1 LGIPLNGLFNL
12 LSRRLLMSAPDQSK
26 IQKFR
31 ELLHKEWTND
41 KTVAAWRKW
50 QARIAAFTHGATEA
64 ILERAHLRPGM
75 RVLDLASGVG
85 DPALSMAAEVAP
97 SGQVTATDLG
107 PGMISLAEEL
117 ARKKGLTNIKFRE
130 ASAESLPF
138 ADESFDVLTCR
149 FGIMF
154 FPDLPR
160 ALRECLRV
168 LKPGGRAVFVAWG
181 KKEQPFFTTTA
192 GIILKH
198 VPVPPPP
205 PDPDGPSLFMFGE
218 RDRLR
223 RALEAAGFGNVHE
236 EERIV
241 AGRWPTSVEEYWEQF
256 SEVAA
261 PFRPLIEQLTPEKLS
276 QAKSEIYTA
285 LKKFW
290 NGKELNM
297 PLEIIIGTGVRP

>member
-1 LGIPLNGLFNL
+1 
-12 LSRRLLMSAPDQSK
+12 MSAPDPAK

-31 ELLHKEWTND
+31 ENLHLEWTGD

-50 QARIAAFTHGATEA
+50 HAQIAAFTKGATEA
-64 ILERAHLRPGM
+64 ILESAHLRPGM

-85 DPALSMAAEVAP
+85 DPALSIAGEIAP
-97 SGQVTATDLG
+97 NGNVTATDLG

-117 ARKKGLTNIKFRE
+117 ARKKGLSNIEFRE
-130 ASAESLPF
+130 ASAEALPF

-154 FPDLPR
+154 FPDLPK

-168 LKPGGRAVFVAWG
+168 LKRGGRVVFVAWG

-223 RALEAAGFGNVHE
+223 RALEAAGFSNVHE
-236 EERIV
+236 EDRIIP
-241 AGRWPTSVEEYWEQF
+241 GRWASSAEEYWEQF
-256 SEVAA
+256 TEVAA
-261 PFRPLIEQLTPEKLS
+261 PFRPLLDQLTPERMV
-276 QAKSEIYTA
+276 QAKSEILTT

-290 NGKELNM
+290 TGKELNM
-297 PLEIIIGTGVRP
+297 PLEIVIGTGTRF

>member
-1 LGIPLNGLFNL
+1 
-12 LSRRLLMSAPDQSK
+12 MSAPDPSK

-31 ELLHKEWTND
+31 EHLHEEWTGHE
-41 KTVAAWRKW
+41 TVAAWRKW
-50 QARIAAFTHGATEA
+50 HDRIAIFTRGATEA
-64 ILERAHLRPGM
+64 ILETAHLRPGS
-75 RVLDLASGVG
+75 RALDLASGVG
-85 DPALSMAAEVAP
+85 DPALSIAAKVTP
-97 SGQVTATDLG
+97 SGRVTATDLG

-117 ARKKGLTNIKFRE
+117 ARKKGLTNIEFRE

-138 ADESFDVLTCR
+138 ADESYDALTCR

-205 PDPDGPSLFMFGE
+205 PDPDGPSIFMFGE

-223 RALEAAGFGNVHE
+223 RSLEAAGFRNVHE
-236 EERIV
+236 EARIV
-241 AGRWPTSVEEYWEQF
+241 NGHWAGPPEEYWEQF

-261 PFRPLIEQLTPEKLS
+261 PFRPLIAQLSPERMA
-276 QAKSEIYTA
+276 QAKSEIFSG
-285 LKKFW
+285 LQKFW

-297 PLEIIIGTGVRP
+297 PLEIIIGTGTRP

>member
-1 LGIPLNGLFNL
+1 
-12 LSRRLLMSAPDQSK
+12 MSAPDLSK

-31 ELLHKEWTND
+31 EHLHQEWTGD

-50 QARIAAFTHGATEA
+50 HAQIAAFTRGATEA
-64 ILERAHLRPGM
+64 ILETAHLRPGL
-75 RVLDLASGVG
+75 RLLDLASGVG
-85 DPALSMAAEVAP
+85 DPALSITAKVPP
-97 SGQVTATDLG
+97 SGRVTATDLG
-107 PGMISLAEEL
+107 PGMISLAEER
-117 ARKKGLTNIKFRE
+117 ARKKGLTNIEFRE

-138 ADESFDVLTCR
+138 ADESYDALTCR

-181 KKEQPFFTTTA
+181 KKEQPFFTTTS

-198 VPVPPPP
+198 VPVPPAP
-205 PDPDGPSLFMFGE
+205 PDPDAPSPFMFGE

-223 RALEAAGFGNVHE
+223 RALEAAGFTNVHE
-236 EERIV
+236 EDRII
-241 AGRWPTSVEEYWEQF
+241 AGRWASSVEEYWEQF
-256 SEVAA
+256 TEVAA
-261 PFRPLIEQLTPEKLS
+261 PFRPLIEQLTPEKKG
-276 QAKSEIYTA
+276 QAKAEILAA

-297 PLEIIIGTGVRP
+297 PLEIVIGTGIRP

>member
-1 LGIPLNGLFNL
+1 
-12 LSRRLLMSAPDQSK
+12 MSALDSAK

-31 ELLHKEWTND
+31 EHLHQEWTGD
-41 KTVAAWRKW
+41 RTVAAWRKW
-50 QARIAAFTHGATEA
+50 QAQIAAFTRGATEA
-64 ILERAHLRPGM
+64 ILEAAHLRNGM

-85 DPALSMAAEVAP
+85 DPALSIAAEVGP
-97 SGQVTATDLG
+97 SGRVTATDLG
-107 PGMISLAEEL
+107 PGMMSLAEEL
-117 ARKKGLTNIKFRE
+117 ARKKHITNIEFRE

-138 ADESFDVLTCR
+138 PDQSYDVLTCR

-154 FPDLPR
+154 FPDLPK
-160 ALRECLRV
+160 ALRECFRV
-168 LKPGGRAVFVAWG
+168 LKPGGRAAFVAWG

-192 GIILKH
+192 GIILKR

-223 RALEAAGFGNVHE
+223 RALEAAGFSNVHE
-236 EERIV
+236 EDRIIP
-241 AGRWPTSVEEYWEQF
+241 GRWASSVEEYWEQF

-261 PFRPLIEQLTPEKLS
+261 PFRPLIDQLTPVKLA
-276 QAKSEIYTA
+276 QAKTEIFAA
-285 LKKFW
+285 LKEFW

-297 PLEIIIGTGVRP
+297 PLEIVIGSGTRP

>member
-1 LGIPLNGLFNL
+1 
-12 LSRRLLMSAPDQSK
+12 MSAPDPSK

-31 ELLHKEWTND
+31 EHLHEEWTGHE
-41 KTVAAWRKW
+41 TVAAWRKW
-50 QARIAAFTHGATEA
+50 HDRIAIFTRGATEA
-64 ILERAHLRPGM
+64 ILETAQLRPGL

-85 DPALSMAAEVAP
+85 DPALSIAAKVAP
-97 SGQVTATDLG
+97 SGRVTATDLG

-117 ARKKGLTNIKFRE
+117 AHKKGLTNIEFRE

-138 ADESFDVLTCR
+138 EDGSYDVLTCR

-168 LKPGGRAVFVAWG
+168 LKPGGRTVFVAWG

-223 RALEAAGFGNVHE
+223 RSLEAAGFRNVHE
-236 EERIV
+236 EARIV
-241 AGRWPTSVEEYWEQF
+241 NGHWAGPPEEYWEQF

-261 PFRPLIEQLTPEKLS
+261 PFRPLIAQLSPERIT
-276 QAKSEIYTA
+276 QAKSEIFSG
-285 LKKFW
+285 LQKFW

-297 PLEIIIGTGVRP
+297 PLEIIIGTGTRP

>member
-1 LGIPLNGLFNL
+1 
-12 LSRRLLMSAPDQSK
+12 MSTPSVSPDPAK

-31 ELLHKEWTND
+31 EHLHQEWTAHE
-41 KTVAAWRKW
+41 TVAAWRKW
-50 QARIAAFTHGATEA
+50 HDRIATFTRGATEA
-64 ILERAHLRPGM
+64 ILETAQLRPGL

-85 DPALSMAAEVAP
+85 DPALSIAAKVTP
-97 SGQVTATDLG
+97 SGRVTATDLG

-117 ARKKGLTNIKFRE
+117 AHKKGLTNIEFRE

-138 ADESFDVLTCR
+138 EDGSYDVLTCR

-168 LKPGGRAVFVAWG
+168 LKPGGRAVFVAWD

-223 RALEAAGFGNVHE
+223 RSLEAAGFRNIHE
-236 EERIV
+236 EARIV
-241 AGRWPTSVEEYWEQF
+241 NGHWAGPPEEYWEQF

-261 PFRPLIEQLTPEKLS
+261 PFRPLIAQLSPEKMAL
-276 QAKSEIYTA
+276 AKTEILTG
-285 LKKFW
+285 LQKLC

-297 PLEIIIGTGVRP
+297 PLEIVIGTGTRP

>member
-1 LGIPLNGLFNL
+1 
-12 LSRRLLMSAPDQSK
+12 MSAADATK

-31 ELLHKEWTND
+31 EHLHQEWTGD
-41 KTVAAWRKW
+41 RTVTAWRKW
-50 QARIAAFTHGATEA
+50 HAQIAAFTRGATEA
-64 ILERAHLRPGM
+64 ILEAAHLRPGM
-75 RVLDLASGVG
+75 RVLDLACGVG
-85 DPALSMAAEVAP
+85 DPALSIAEEVGP
-97 SGQVTATDLG
+97 SGRVTATDLG
-107 PGMISLAEEL
+107 PGMMVLAEEL
-117 ARKKGLTNIKFRE
+117 ARKKGLTNIEFRE
-130 ASAESLPF
+130 ANAESLPF
-138 ADESFDVLTCR
+138 ADETYDVLTCR

-154 FPDLPR
+154 FPDLPK

-168 LKPGGRAVFVAWG
+168 LKPGGRAAFVAWG

-223 RALEAAGFGNVHE
+223 RALQDAGFGNVHE
-236 EERIV
+236 EDRII
-241 AGRWPTSVEEYWEQF
+241 AGRWSSSVEEYWEQF

-261 PFRPLIEQLTPEKLS
+261 PFRPLIEQLTPEKMT
-276 QAKSEIYTA
+276 QAKSEIFAA

-290 NGKELNM
+290 NGRELNM
-297 PLEIIIGTGVRP
+297 PLEIVIGEGIRP

>member
-1 LGIPLNGLFNL
+1 
-12 LSRRLLMSAPDQSK
+12 MSSPSALPDPAK

-31 ELLHKEWTND
+31 DSLHKEWTGD

-50 QARIAAFTHGATEA
+50 QAQIAEFTRGATEA
-64 ILERAHLRPGM
+64 ILESAHLRPGM

-85 DPALSMAAEVAP
+85 DPALSIASEVGP
-97 SGQVTATDLG
+97 SGRVTATDLG

-117 ARKKGLTNIKFRE
+117 ARKKGLANIEFRE

-138 ADESFDVLTCR
+138 LDESYDVLTCR

-154 FPDLPR
+154 FPDLPK
-160 ALRECLRV
+160 ALGECLRV
-168 LKPGGRAVFVAWG
+168 LKPGGRVVFVAWG

-192 GIILKH
+192 GIIFKH

-223 RALEAAGFGNVHE
+223 RALEAAGFSNVHE
-236 EERIV
+236 EDRIL
-241 AGRWPTSVEEYWEQF
+241 AGRWSSSTEEYWEQF
-256 SEVAA
+256 TEVAA
-261 PFRPLIEQLTPEKLS
+261 PFRPLLDQLTPEKMA
-276 QAKSEIYTA
+276 QAKSEILLA

-290 NGKELNM
+290 TGKGLNM
-297 PLEIIIGTGVRP
+297 PLEIVIGTGTRP

>member
-1 LGIPLNGLFNL
+1 
-12 LSRRLLMSAPDQSK
+12 MSSPSALPDAAK

-31 ELLHKEWTND
+31 DSLHKEWTGD

-50 QARIAAFTHGATEA
+50 HAQIAAFTRGATEA
-64 ILERAHLRPGM
+64 ILEAARLRPGM

-85 DPALSMAAEVAP
+85 DPALSIAGEVAP
-97 SGQVTATDLG
+97 NGRVTATDLG

-117 ARKKGLTNIKFRE
+117 ARKTGLTNIEFRE

-138 ADESFDVLTCR
+138 PDESYDVLTCR

-154 FPDLPR
+154 FPDLPK

-168 LKPGGRAVFVAWG
+168 LKPGGRVVFVAWG

-192 GIILKH
+192 GIVLKH

-223 RALEAAGFGNVHE
+223 RALAAAGFINVHE
-236 EERIV
+236 EDRII
-241 AGRWPTSVEEYWEQF
+241 AGRWSSSAEEYWEQF
-256 SEVAA
+256 TEVAA
-261 PFRPLIEQLTPEKLS
+261 PFRPLLDQLTPEKMA
-276 QAKSEIYTA
+276 QAKSEILA
-285 LKKFW
+285 GLKKFW
-290 NGKELNM
+290 TGKELNM
-297 PLEIIIGTGVRP
+297 PLEIVIGSGIRG

>member
-1 LGIPLNGLFNL
+1 
-12 LSRRLLMSAPDQSK
+12 MSLPSGVPDPTK
-26 IQKFR
+26 IQVFR
-31 ELLHKEWTND
+31 TRLRQEWTGER
-41 KTVAAWRKW
+41 TVAAWRKW
-50 QARIAAFTHGATEA
+50 QAQIAAFTQGATEA
-64 ILERAHLRPGM
+64 ILESAHLRPGM

-85 DPALSMAAEVAP
+85 DPALSIASELAP
-97 SGQVTATDLG
+97 DGRVTATDLG

-117 ARKKGLTNIKFRE
+117 ARKKGLTNIEFRE

-138 ADESFDVLTCR
+138 PNEFYDVLTCR

-154 FPDLPR
+154 FPDLPK

-205 PDPDGPSLFMFGE
+205 PAPDGPSPFMFGE

-223 RALEAAGFGNVHE
+223 RALEAAGFTNVHE
-236 EERIV
+236 EDRII
-241 AGRWPTSVEEYWEQF
+241 AGRWSSSIEEYWEQF
-256 SEVAA
+256 TEVAA
-261 PFRPLIEQLTPEKLS
+261 PFRPLLDQLTPEKMA
-276 QAKSEIYTA
+276 QAKSEILA
-285 LKKFW
+285 GLKRFW
-290 NGKELNM
+290 TGTELNM
-297 PLEIIIGTGVRP
+297 PLEIVIGTGTRF

>member
-1 LGIPLNGLFNL
+1 
-12 LSRRLLMSAPDQSK
+12 MSAPDPAK

-31 ELLHKEWTND
+31 EHLHQEWTGD
-41 KTVAAWRKW
+41 RTIAAWRKW
-50 QARIAAFTHGATEA
+50 HAQIAAFTHGATEA
-64 ILERAHLRPGM
+64 IVEAAHLGPGM

-85 DPALSMAAEVAP
+85 DPALSIAAEVAP
-97 SGQVTATDLG
+97 SGRVTATDLG

-117 ARKKGLTNIKFRE
+117 ARNRGITNIEFRE

-138 ADESFDVLTCR
+138 
-149 FGIMF
+149 
-154 FPDLPR
+154 P
-160 ALRECLRV
+160 ECFRV
-168 LKPGGRAVFVAWG
+168 LKPGGRAAFVAWG

-198 VPVPPPP
+198 VPAPPPP

-218 RDRLR
+218 ADRLR
-223 RALEAAGFGNVHE
+223 RALEAAGFSSVHE
-236 EERIV
+236 EVRII
-241 AGRWPTSVEEYWEQF
+241 AGRWAASTEEYWEQF

-261 PFRPLIEQLTPEKLS
+261 PFRPLLEQLTPEKMAR
-276 QAKSEIYTA
+276 AKAEIFAA

-297 PLEIIIGTGVRP
+297 PLEITIGTGMRP